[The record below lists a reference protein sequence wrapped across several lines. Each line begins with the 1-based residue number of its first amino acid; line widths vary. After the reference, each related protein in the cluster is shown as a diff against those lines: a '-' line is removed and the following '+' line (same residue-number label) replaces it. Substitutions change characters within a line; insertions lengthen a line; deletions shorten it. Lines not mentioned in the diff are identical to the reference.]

1 VYRKTR
7 TSWQQPCGW
16 DADVLNTWQEWVGT
30 ETGVVVG
37 GVLGIPV
44 AALVMLLLAL
54 HRRAA
59 DRAHP
64 WRTAL
69 ADVGMVWGTL
79 PWVWLVMLPGS
90 GPGLS
95 LVPFADIADLV
106 EHRDAGQI
114 VGNVLVFAALG
125 FFAPLRFAAVR
136 SVWRVLALGAG
147 CSAFLEVLQF
157 ALRLDRVSSVDD
169 VLLNA
174 AGAAL
179 AALLSRPWW
188 RPKPVRTSERHLVA
202 V

>member
-1 VYRKTR
+1 M
-7 TSWQQPCGW
+7 
-16 DADVLNTWQEWVGT
+16 LNTWQEWVGT

-44 AALVMLLLAL
+44 AVLVALLLGLRRKLA
-54 HRRAA
+54 HR
-59 DRAHP
+59 DHP

-69 ADVGMVWGTL
+69 ADAGMVWGTL
-79 PWVWLVMLPGS
+79 PWVWLIMLPGS

-106 EHRDAGQI
+106 AHRDAGQI
-114 VGNVLVFAALG
+114 VGNMLVFAALG
-125 FFAPLRFAAVR
+125 FFAPLRFAALR
-136 SVWRVLALGAG
+136 SVWRVLALGAA

-157 ALRLDRVSSVDD
+157 ALHLDRVSSVDD

-174 AGAAL
+174 IGAAL
-179 AALLSRPWW
+179 ASLLSRWWW
-188 RPKPVRTSERHLVA
+188 RPKPAAVPERHLVT